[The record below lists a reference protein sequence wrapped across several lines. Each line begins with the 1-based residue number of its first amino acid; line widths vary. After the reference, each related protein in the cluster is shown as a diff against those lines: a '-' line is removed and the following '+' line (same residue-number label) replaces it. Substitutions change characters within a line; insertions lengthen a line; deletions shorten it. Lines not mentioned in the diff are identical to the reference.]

1 MNGVRFDL
9 MIDELIIKSVYEE
22 KPLIVIYRKNR
33 NVQIN
38 KNTLLPEVE
47 VELVETGL
55 EMLNLFDGVV
65 PKEVAE

>member
-9 MIDELIIKSVYEE
+9 MKDELVIKSVYEE
-22 KPLIVIYRKNR
+22 NPLIIIYRKDR
-33 NVQIN
+33 NTQIN
-38 KNTLLPEVE
+38 KSTLLPEVE
-47 VELVETGL
+47 AKLVKIGL

>member
-9 MIDELIIKSVYEE
+9 MKDELVIKSVYEE
-22 KPLIVIYRKNR
+22 NPLIIIYRKDR
-33 NVQIN
+33 NTQIN
-38 KNTLLPEVE
+38 KSTLLPEVKAK
-47 VELVETGL
+47 LVKIGL

>member
-9 MIDELIIKSVYEE
+9 MKDELVIKSVYEE
-22 KPLIVIYRKNR
+22 NPLIIIYRKDR
-33 NVQIN
+33 NTQIN
-38 KNTLLPEVE
+38 KSTLLPEIKAK
-47 VELVETGL
+47 LVKIGL

>member
-9 MIDELIIKSVYEE
+9 MKNELVIKSVYEE
-22 KPLIVIYRKNR
+22 NPLIIIYRKDR
-33 NVQIN
+33 NTQIN
-38 KNTLLPEVE
+38 KSTLLPEVKAK
-47 VELVETGL
+47 LVKIGL